1 MHYIAALNW
10 PKVCSPEAGSYM
22 RAFWLF
28 TAIFAVVLLAGFDT
42 LNRTLS
48 GVVTDRNAK
57 PIPHAAVQLENERTL
72 AVRSYLTDEHGEFH
86 FAELSPDIDY
96 DVRAEFD
103 GIRSKTRVVS
113 QFDGHKAARIRLV
126 IEISR

>member
-1 MHYIAALNW
+1 MRVLRLFIAI
-10 PKVCSPEAGSYM
+10 V
-22 RAFWLF
+22 
-28 TAIFAVVLLAGFDT
+28 AIVGLAGFDS
-42 LNRTLS
+42 LSRSLS
-48 GVVTDRNAK
+48 GVVTDQNAK

-72 AVRSYLTDEHGEFH
+72 AIRSYLTDAHGEFH